1 MLRNYDCREA
11 TVAANFLA
19 CRMKKVCGWRP
30 GYNRVSK
37 FGIVAQL
44 VAQMTFNHLVVGSSP
59 TDPTKEILWQTEI
72 IVWKL

>member
-11 TVAANFLA
+11 TVATEIPVS
-19 CRMKKVCGWRP
+19 RIKRVSGWRP

-59 TDPTKEILWQTEI
+59 TDPTTPPFA
-72 IVWKL
+72 VTTN